1 MRLKLKLGEFLSLL
15 QNKDKTSERT
25 FDALKAERQNL
36 KSLLDSIIDVSSP
49 ILDVEKLNYPKVTRK
64 EILSGYNQ
72 IIQNGNSNQN
82 KLRSFHADNNSI
94 RRYISDLLKKLIRIS
109 DGDTQ
114 ENLKTLLLDNR
125 LKN

>member
-1 MRLKLKLGEFLSLL
+1 MRFKLNLGEFLSLL